1 MILSIAT
8 EGNMVCPHF
17 GHAPFFTLVDIVEGK
32 VVSNNKLQ
40 SPGHSPGALPAWMKG
55 HNVELV
61 ICGGM
66 GPKAKDLFTQFGIGT
81 ITVEPA
87 EIDKIIQDY
96 IDGKLTEGPS
106 ACNHG

>member
-17 GHAPFFTLVDIVEGK
+17 GHAPFFTLVNISEGK
-32 VVSNNKLQ
+32 IVNSEKLP
-40 SPGHSPGALPAWMKG
+40 SPGHAPGALPAWMKEQK
-55 HNVELV
+55 VDIV

-66 GPKAKDLFTQFGIGT
+66 GPKAKALFTQYGINT
-81 ITVEPA
+81 LTVEPT
-87 EIDKIIQDY
+87 EINKVIQDY
-96 IDGKLTEGPS
+96 IEGKIVEGPS